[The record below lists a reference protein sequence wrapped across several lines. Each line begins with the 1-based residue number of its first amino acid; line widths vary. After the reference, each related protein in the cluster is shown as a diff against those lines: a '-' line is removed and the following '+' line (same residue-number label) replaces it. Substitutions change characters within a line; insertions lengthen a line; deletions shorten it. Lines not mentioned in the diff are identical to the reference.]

1 VLPVCRGGAGDLT
14 PTDLLCA
21 RGRLDRWD
29 AAPVRAALQRQAE
42 ACGMDA
48 LAYAKR
54 AEALVLSTIAD
65 PILSVYEKDVPPEMP
80 VVATGAPAGTW
91 YAALAD
97 TGKTDRRVMVPEH
110 YEVANAVGAA
120 TAAVAE
126 RVDALVRPDEA
137 NDGFAAYIDGDSA
150 YFKVKTDAVA
160 YAEAKALDRVRA
172 KAERQGSAEITA
184 QVHSEEITRKVGW
197 RMVYVETR
205 VKAVARAGR
214 LKLAEEAQAPAFVK
228 NFD

>member
-1 VLPVCRGGAGDLT
+1 
-14 PTDLLCA
+14 
-21 RGRLDRWD
+21 
-29 AAPVRAALQRQAE
+29 
-42 ACGMDA
+42 MDA

-137 NDGFAAYIDGDSA
+137 NDGFAVYIDGDSA
-150 YFKVKTDAVA
+150 YFKEKTDAVA

-172 KAERQGSAEITA
+172 KAERQGSAEITV